1 MGELAKAIV
10 RALLVNQGVAVGSK
24 VINNKRVTAREKE
37 SLGLALVAYAL
48 VHLAT
53 STPTSDVL
61 AKQ

>member
-10 RALLVNQGVAVGSK
+10 RALLINQGAAVGSK

-53 STPTSDVL
+53 STPTSDMP

>member
-10 RALLVNQGVAVGSK
+10 RALLVNQSVAVGSK
-24 VINNKRVTAREKE
+24 VISNKRVTAREKE

-53 STPTSDVL
+53 STTTPNTS

>member
-10 RALLVNQGVAVGSK
+10 QALLVNQGVAVGSK
-24 VINNKRVTAREKE
+24 VISNKRVTAREKK

-48 VHLAT
+48 VHLTT
-53 STPTSDVL
+53 STTTPNTS

>member
-53 STPTSDVL
+53 AIPTSNMP

>member
-10 RALLVNQGVAVGSK
+10 QALLVNQSVAVGSK
-24 VINNKRVTAREKE
+24 VISNKRVTAREKE
-37 SLGLALVAYAL
+37 GLGLALVAYAL

-53 STPTSDVL
+53 SAATPDTP